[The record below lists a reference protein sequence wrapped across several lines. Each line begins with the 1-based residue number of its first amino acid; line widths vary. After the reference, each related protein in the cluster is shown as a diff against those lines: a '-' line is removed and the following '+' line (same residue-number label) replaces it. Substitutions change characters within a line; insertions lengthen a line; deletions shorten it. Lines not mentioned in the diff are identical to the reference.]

1 VVKYLGVKFDNLLSF
16 FPQVEHA
23 KTRVLI
29 VRGQLNSLVCRR
41 SKMSTKNKVTIY
53 RQIVRPAM
61 MYGSA
66 MWGNVSNTQ
75 LEKLQV
81 VQNKFLRAAF
91 SAPWFVRNSQLHRE
105 VNLPTIRESSCTML
119 LGNSLRVRLNTQ
131 TPLYPMPSIMTR
143 TCHSDSGTND
153 RSVCSSERTEV
164 QLPLVR
170 CFCFRP
176 PQICVV
182 SSKQIIN

>member
-16 FPQVEHA
+16 FPQVEYA

-81 VQNKFLRAAF
+81 VHPG
-91 SAPWFVRNSQLHRE
+91 SSGIRNSIGKQIFQ
-105 VNLPTIRESSCTML
+105 PSGCSCTML

-143 TCHSDSGTND
+143 TCHSDSGTNG

-176 PQICVV
+176 PQKCVV